1 MKKRRIITLVVLLVL
16 GAIVYFS
23 LSGFSADIYTFDPLP
38 KQVSLGLDLTGGVY
52 TVFQAEPGS
61 YTTDEFN
68 AKMNTTIGV
77 LRNRLDEKG
86 YTEATV
92 VRQGANTIRVEVPIN
107 ETSTIK
113 DPDQI
118 LKFISTTG
126 LLEFKNAA
134 GETKLTGAHVSQAYP
149 STSND
154 QATGSSQYIV
164 ALKFDAEGAKLFGEL
179 TEEAYNNKTN
189 IVMTLD
195 GNEISTASVKNG
207 PIYGGEAI
215 IEGSFTGEEV
225 TNLAMQIESG
235 ALPLVLHEK
244 ENRSMSA
251 SLGQDALNK
260 SLLGG
265 LIGVCVLFVFMIGFY
280 RLPGLV
286 ACIALSLYMYLII
299 LIMALFPGIQL
310 TLPGIAGIILSVGM
324 AVDANVII
332 FERFKD
338 ELSAG
343 KTLRASMKSGF
354 HKAMTTI
361 IDSNITTVIAGVVIA
376 IFGVGSTKG
385 FGYTLIIGVV
395 VSMFTAVTI
404 TRWLLN
410 IILDFNVKNLKL
422 YTIRKIKPAEQA
434 LKGGE

>member
-1 MKKRRIITLVVLLVL
+1 
-16 GAIVYFS
+16 
-23 LSGFSADIYTFDPLP
+23 
-38 KQVSLGLDLTGGVY
+38 
-52 TVFQAEPGS
+52 
-61 YTTDEFN
+61 
-68 AKMNTTIGV
+68 
-77 LRNRLDEKG
+77 
-86 YTEATV
+86 
-92 VRQGANTIRVEVPIN
+92 
-107 ETSTIK
+107 
-113 DPDQI
+113 
-118 LKFISTTG
+118 
-126 LLEFKNAA
+126 
-134 GETKLTGAHVSQAYP
+134 
-149 STSND
+149 
-154 QATGSSQYIV
+154 
-164 ALKFDAEGAKLFGEL
+164 
-179 TEEAYNNKTN
+179 
-189 IVMTLD
+189 
-195 GNEISTASVKNG
+195 
-207 PIYGGEAI
+207 
-215 IEGSFTGEEV
+215 
-225 TNLAMQIESG
+225 
-235 ALPLVLHEK
+235 
-244 ENRSMSA
+244 
-251 SLGQDALNK
+251 
-260 SLLGG
+260 
-265 LIGVCVLFVFMIGFY
+265 MIGFY